1 MNAFG
6 IPPSGGFADRLKA
19 VLRTPAIEMA
29 TMSMTVF
36 ITCILI
42 FLARVTDI
50 TLDTVRT
57 AAIMQGR
64 RYFAAILGFF
74 EALVYICAV
83 AKVLLNLDH
92 RVYVV
97 AYALGF
103 GAGTFLG
110 IVIEQ
115 HLAFGSQLVSLFT
128 RAGTNVA
135 KALREAGFRLTEL
148 RGHGRDGELSILYIE
163 VPRRQTKHLLRK
175 ARELDAAAFC
185 IINDVRPVAAEAS
198 NAPSPQER
206 ETLEHSKP
214 AP

>member
-1 MNAFG
+1 MT
-6 IPPSGGFADRLKA
+6 IT
-19 VLRTPAIEMA
+19 VL
-29 TMSMTVF
+29 F
-36 ITCILI
+36 TCVLI

-50 TLDTVRT
+50 TLDTIRT

-92 RVYVV
+92 RVYVI

-103 GAGTFLG
+103 GAGTYLG

-115 HLAFGSQLVSLFT
+115 RLAFGSQLVSLFT
-128 RAGTNVA
+128 RAGTNIA
-135 KALREAGFRLTEL
+135 TALREAGYRLTEL

-163 VPRRQTKHLLRK
+163 VPRRQTRQLLRK

-185 IINDVRPVAAEAS
+185 IINDVRPVAAGAGI
-198 NAPSPQER
+198 APSVQEIA
-206 ETLEHSKP
+206 TLERGKP

>member
-1 MNAFG
+1 
-6 IPPSGGFADRLKA
+6 
-19 VLRTPAIEMA
+19 
-29 TMSMTVF
+29 MSMTVLF
-36 ITCILI
+36 TCVLI
-42 FLARVTDI
+42 FLARVTDM

-57 AAIMQGR
+57 AAIVQGR

-103 GAGTFLG
+103 GAGTYLG

-115 HLAFGSQLVSLFT
+115 RLAFGAQLVSLFT
-128 RAGTNVA
+128 RAGANLAT
-135 KALREAGFRLTEL
+135 ALRQAGFRLTEL
-148 RGHGRDGELSILYIE
+148 RGQGRDGEVSVLYIE
-163 VPRRQTKHLLRK
+163 VPRRQTRQLLRK
-175 ARELDAAAFC
+175 VWELDAAAFC
-185 IINDVRPVAAEAS
+185 IVNDVRPVTAD
-198 NAPSPQER
+198 APTVPSVQESQGLDR
-206 ETLEHSKP
+206 GKP